1 MGLFDWVF
9 RKPGKAQ
16 KAMQAEGWET
26 LTAYQP
32 VWRTWGGQL
41 YENAL
46 VRASIDALARHSSK
60 LDVRFMGAGR
70 RKLVAAMRYG
80 PNDLM
85 SWQQMLYR
93 TRTILEMQ
101 NTCFIAPIQDEYGEC
116 CGFLPLLP
124 SSCEV
129 VNVEGEPWL
138 RYRFSHGG
146 CGALPLSECGI
157 LTRHQYRSDLFG
169 EDNSALRDTME
180 LLAIQSQGIQ
190 EGIRNSAA
198 FRFMARMTNFM
209 KPEDI
214 AKERKRFDRE
224 NLRQESGGLL
234 LFPNTYSDIRQIE
247 SKPYTVDA
255 EQQQLIETNVFNYFG
270 VNQQVLQNACIG
282 DAWAAFYEGAIEPFA
297 IQLAEELTRMAYSR
311 REVAAGNMVTVSSNR
326 LQYMSAHDKMEMASQ
341 MADRGL
347 MTRNEIRVA
356 LQLPPLPPEL
366 GDTLPI
372 RGEYYN
378 LGDDKREP
386 AETPEMSEPAEKEP
400 AQIGEEGS

>member
-9 RKPGKAQ
+9 RRPAKTQP
-16 KAMQAEGWET
+16 AMQAGSWET

-32 VWRTWGGQL
+32 VWRTWGGQM

-60 LDVRFMGAGR
+60 LDVRFMGPGQ
-70 RKLVAAMRYG
+70 RKLVSAMRFA

-101 NTCFIAPIQDEYGEC
+101 NTCFIVPIKDEFGGC
-116 CGFLPLLP
+116 CGFLPVLP

-129 VNVEGEPWL
+129 VSVSGEPWL
-138 RYRFSHGG
+138 RYRFATGDV
-146 CGALPLSECGI
+146 GAMPLNECGV
-157 LTRHQYRSDLFG
+157 LTKHQYRSDFFG
-169 EDNSALRDTME
+169 ESNEALRDTMS
-180 LLAIQSQGIQ
+180 LLDMQSQGIQ
-190 EGIRNSAA
+190 EGIKNSAA
-198 FRFMARMTNFM
+198 FRFMARVTNFM

-224 NLRQESGGLL
+224 NLAQESGGLL
-234 LFPNTYSDIRQIE
+234 LFPNTYSDIKQIE

-270 VNQQVLQNACIG
+270 VNAKVLQNACIG
-282 DAWAAFYEGAIEPFA
+282 DEWAAFYEGAIEPFA
-297 IQLAEELTRMAYSR
+297 IQLAEALTRMAYSR
-311 REVAAGNMVTVSSNR
+311 REVASGNYVSISSNR

-347 MTRNEIRVA
+347 MTRNEIRIA

-378 LGDDKREP
+378 LGEGRPENEP
-386 AETPEMSEPAEKEP
+386 APAEEEKPRVNPGKE
-400 AQIGEEGS
+400 